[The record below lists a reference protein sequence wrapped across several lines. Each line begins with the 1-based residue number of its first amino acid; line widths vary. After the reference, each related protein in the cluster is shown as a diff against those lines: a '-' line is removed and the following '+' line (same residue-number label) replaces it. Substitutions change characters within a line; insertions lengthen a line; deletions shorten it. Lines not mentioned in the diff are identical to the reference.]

1 MSGILGSEKAQSTLR
16 VREKDKKRT
25 VENALRSVMEHADGR
40 VVLRWLLSSNVTALT
55 SNAFHSDAHRTAWA
69 EGRRSIGVE
78 LVTALEHVA
87 PGAYARLVVESDAA
101 AREDAVMT
109 KHAEAEASEEDNE

>member
-1 MSGILGSEKAQSTLR
+1 M
-16 VREKDKKRT
+16 
-25 VENALRSVMEHADGR
+25 
-40 VVLRWLLSSNVTALT
+40 
-55 SNAFHSDAHRTAWA
+55 
-69 EGRRSIGVE
+69 
-78 LVTALEHVA
+78 TALEHVA